1 MQRKSKSYPLVSHQ
15 FLAKGAIKVASI
27 KINFEAETNI
37 LRTAFGDP
45 ATNAEIVK
53 EAEARLG
60 EIKAEGGLQGGPL
73 LRINGPISLPAAF
86 VVGHAVFHA
95 YGAIAVWDP
104 KLQAYVVAISHN
116 PNYSIGELSN

>member
-1 MQRKSKSYPLVSHQ
+1 M
-15 FLAKGAIKVASI
+15 ASI
-27 KINFEAETNI
+27 NINFESQESI

-53 EAEARLG
+53 EAQSRLE

-73 LRINGPISLPAAF
+73 LRINGPLSLPTAF
-86 VVGHAVFHA
+86 TVGHAVFHA

-104 KLQAYVVAISHN
+104 KLQSYVVAISHN
-116 PNYSIGELSN
+116 PDYSIGQLID